1 MRSPSNYVQRLFAGA
16 AIICLP
22 ISGNLWYT
30 ECIKRVNSTQERK
43 NDMPTPHNSAKPGDF
58 AKTVLMP
65 GDPLRAK
72 FIADT
77 FLENAKLV
85 NNVRGIQGYT
95 GSYRGTPVSVM
106 ASGMG
111 MPSIGIYSYE
121 LFSQYDVDNI
131 IRIGSAGA
139 ISPKLKLRDVVA
151 AQGAC
156 TNSNFAHQYGLP
168 GAFAPIADYTLLE
181 TAVAVSREL
190 DVEMPVGNV
199 LSSDTF
205 YDASGSTMKWGE
217 MGVLAVEME
226 AAALYMNAAKLGKRG
241 LAIFSISDSL
251 VTGEELDAAQRQTT
265 FTTMMKIALETAVKM
280 AEK

>member
-1 MRSPSNYVQRLFAGA
+1 MS
-16 AIICLP
+16 
-22 ISGNLWYT
+22 
-30 ECIKRVNSTQERK
+30 
-43 NDMPTPHNSAKPGDF
+43 TPHNAAQPGDF

-77 FLENAKLV
+77 FLDGAKLV
-85 NNVRGIQGYT
+85 NNVRGIHGYT

-121 LFSQYDVDNI
+121 LYSQYGVENI
-131 IRIGSAGA
+131 LRIGSAGA
-139 ISPKLKLRDVVA
+139 ISSKLKLRDVVA

-156 TNSNFAHQYGLP
+156 TNSHFAHQYGLP
-168 GAFAPIADYTLLE
+168 GQFAPIADFTLLE
-181 TAVAVSREL
+181 TAVAAASAMG
-190 DVEMPVGNV
+190 VEMPVGNL

-205 YDASGSTMKWGE
+205 YDASNSTMKWAE

-226 AAALYMNAAKLGKRG
+226 AAALYMTAAKLGKRA
-241 LAIFSISDSL
+241 LAICSISDSI
-251 VTGEELDAAQRQTT
+251 VTGEELSAADRQTT
-265 FTTMMKIALETAVKM
+265 FTTMMEIALKTAVQMEGK
-280 AEK
+280 

>member
-1 MRSPSNYVQRLFAGA
+1 MS
-16 AIICLP
+16 
-22 ISGNLWYT
+22 
-30 ECIKRVNSTQERK
+30 
-43 NDMPTPHNSAKPGDF
+43 TPHNAASMGDF

-77 FLENAKLV
+77 FLDNAKLV

-95 GSYRGTPVSVM
+95 GTYRDTPVSVM

-111 MPSIGIYSYE
+111 MPSIGIYSHE
-121 LFSQYDVDNI
+121 LYSQYGVENI
-131 IRIGSAGA
+131 LRIGSAGA
-139 ISPKLKLRDVVA
+139 ISKKLKLRDVVA

-156 TNSNFAHQYGLP
+156 TNSNFAHQYELP
-168 GAFAPIADYTLLE
+168 GLFASIADFTLLE
-181 TAVAVSREL
+181 TAVAVAREMG
-190 DVEMPVGNV
+190 VEMPVGNL

-205 YDASGSTMKWGE
+205 YDASNSTMKWAE

-226 AAALYMNAAKLGKRG
+226 AAALYMTAAKLGKRA
-241 LAIFSISDSL
+241 LAICSISDSI
-251 VTGEELDAAQRQTT
+251 VTGEALPASDRQTT

-280 AEK
+280 AGK

>member
-1 MRSPSNYVQRLFAGA
+1 
-16 AIICLP
+16 
-22 ISGNLWYT
+22 
-30 ECIKRVNSTQERK
+30 
-43 NDMPTPHNSAKPGDF
+43 MPTPHNTAAPGDF

-77 FLENAKLV
+77 FLESPKLV

-95 GSYRGTPVSVM
+95 GTYHGVPVSVM

-121 LFSQYDVDNI
+121 LFTQYDVDNI

-139 ISPKLKLRDVVA
+139 ISAKLKLRDVVA

-156 TNSNFAHQYGLP
+156 TNSNFARQYGLP
-168 GAFAPIADYTLLE
+168 GTFAPIADYTLLE
-181 TAVAVSREL
+181 TAVSVAREL
-190 DVEMPVGNV
+190 GVEMPVGNL

-205 YDASGSTMKWGE
+205 YDASGSSMKWAE

-226 AAALYMNAAKLGKRG
+226 AAALYMNAAKTGKRG
-241 LAIFSISDSL
+241 LAICSISDSI
-251 VTGEELDAAQRQTT
+251 VTGEELDASERQTT

>member
-1 MRSPSNYVQRLFAGA
+1 
-16 AIICLP
+16 
-22 ISGNLWYT
+22 
-30 ECIKRVNSTQERK
+30 
-43 NDMPTPHNSAKPGDF
+43 MPTPHNSAKTGDF

-65 GDPLRAK
+65 GDPLRAQ
-72 FIADT
+72 FIAET
-77 FLENAKLV
+77 FLNDSRLV

-95 GSYRGTPVSVM
+95 GTYRNVPVSVM

-111 MPSIGIYSYE
+111 MPSMGIYSYE
-121 LFSQYDVDNI
+121 LFSQYEVDNI

-139 ISPKLKLRDVVA
+139 ISAKLKLRDVIA

-156 TNSNFAHQYGLP
+156 TNSSFAHQYGLP
-168 GAFAPIADYTLLE
+168 GPFAPIADYTLLE
-181 TAVAVSREL
+181 TAVAAAREL
-190 DVEMPVGNV
+190 GVEMPVGNV

-241 LAIFSISDSL
+241 LAICSISDSL
-251 VTGEELDAAQRQTT
+251 VTGEELDAGERQTT

-280 AEK
+280 ADQ